1 MQSPTT
7 KMLLQALTG
16 TVTVM
21 ATVAKSGSSTA
32 AEAVL
37 TPHAFDRDQAHS
49 VSAQTFFHR
58 PLRLAVLSP
67 GTTATH
73 DIFNAFCMLGF
84 PATHWDDTICSTHSP
99 MLNTNQQCVFND
111 SDRMAGQPYGY
122 YPYPPRMTNL
132 LLSAAKCALGN
143 SSSGEALRHFETDY
157 GTRNTA
163 ELPSGQILRSDVCQ
177 ISKWRSEFALAA
189 ASFHAANTSVADDP
203 FHSPSLYAKTPGQP
217 KRFDWLFVYTHRDP
231 TQWARSRIHNHAEW
245 VPVCDVRRA
254 ALAKMAQYDV
264 SPLDIDACLR
274 FCVEQGAV
282 ADAGRGH
289 LGNCL
294 TTVEQLGVQRLA
306 QVFEDHTR
314 VALKTAP
321 APVLELNLFSSP
333 KRLTPTDISRKL
345 QRFIV
350 QNAKHS
356 VPCPAPSPE
365 KADDVEEV
373 GDAVIEAA
381 QAA

>member
-1 MQSPTT
+1 MRIAVLHN
-7 KMLLQALTG
+7 KN
-16 TVTVM
+16 
-21 ATVAKSGSSTA
+21 ATPGLDGYSHGHGHRGQVWVVTA

-67 GTTATH
+67 VRQPH

-84 PATHWDDTICSTHSP
+84 PATHRDDTICSTHSP

-111 SDRMAGQPYGY
+111 DRMAGQPYGY

-132 LLSAAKCALGN
+132 LLSAAKCALGQLELRGSAPALRQTMAQGTPPN
-143 SSSGEALRHFETDY
+143 FRLGKYFPERRVPNQQMALRIRFGSGELSRGKHE
-157 GTRNTA
+157 RCRRS
-163 ELPSGQILRSDVCQ
+163 LPQPFLVCQ
-177 ISKWRSEFALAA
+177 
-189 ASFHAANTSVADDP
+189 D
-203 FHSPSLYAKTPGQP
+203 PGQP

-314 VALKTAP
+314 VALEDCTGSGAGAQP
-321 APVLELNLFSSP
+321 FLE
-333 KRLTPTDISRKL
+333 
-345 QRFIV
+345 
-350 QNAKHS
+350 
-356 VPCPAPSPE
+356 PE
-365 KADDVEEV
+365 EADSY
-373 GDAVIEAA
+373 
-381 QAA
+381 